1 MSADKV
7 PDIEKLHE
15 ALDDA
20 SDSREFKEA
29 FSKAFALEADT
40 IIVIALNSRTNEI
53 LFNAS
58 GEPVDV
64 RAALR
69 GALGT
74 FLEQHPTLKDN

>member
-1 MSADKV
+1 MSERKP

-20 SDSREFKEA
+20 SETREFREA

-40 IIVIALNSRTNEI
+40 IIVIALNSKTNEI
-53 LFNAS
+53 IFNAT

-64 RAALR
+64 RDALR

>member
-64 RAALR
+64 RDALR